1 MMSNIAAKLLFT
13 AAGMLVCSFSV
24 STEAAL
30 AGPTLENTQETNVG
44 AQATYDNNWAQSF
57 QVTGSASVNG
67 GTGTQSI
74 APFSKV
80 DGSPV
85 TLPNSGTAV
94 VNASIQICQLTCN
107 GFEAGGTVQGEASI
121 TTAGASNSV
130 SINQSTSNGLPA
142 ITLNPSEQPSTGFGA
157 ITTGDNIGTSSLQV
171 SGSRKSITSNT
182 LTVF

>member
-1 MMSNIAAKLLFT
+1 
-13 AAGMLVCSFSV
+13 
-24 STEAAL
+24 
-30 AGPTLENTQETNVG
+30 
-44 AQATYDNNWAQSF
+44 
-57 QVTGSASVNG
+57 
-67 GTGTQSI
+67 
-74 APFSKV
+74 
-80 DGSPV
+80 
-85 TLPNSGTAV
+85 V

-107 GFEAGGTVQGEASI
+107 GFEAGGTVQGVASI

>member
-1 MMSNIAAKLLFT
+1 MSRIAAKLFLST
-13 AAGMLVCSFSV
+13 AGMLVCSISG
-24 STEAAL
+24 STEVAL
-30 AGPTLENTQETNVG
+30 AGSILENTQETTVG

-57 QVTGSASVNG
+57 QVTGNASVNG
-67 GTGTQSI
+67 GAGSQSI
-74 APFSKV
+74 APFAKV
-80 DGSPV
+80 DGNPV
-85 TLPNSGTAV
+85 TIPNSGTAV

-107 GFEAGGTVQGEASI
+107 GLEAGGTVQGEASI

-130 SINQSTSNGLPA
+130 SINQSTTNGLPS
-142 ITLNPSEQPSTGFGA
+142 ITLPPSEQPSTGFGA